1 MSALRYA
8 TPAVPPCVAASRALR
23 ARKWQIIRDSA
34 VCPVGASPHAAL
46 MKTEDEVV
54 VRFPD
59 TVIKTEDDVDT
70 AMSYLHGTDLITA
83 PQQKSE
89 DAANTRFSFNHEGP
103 EVFARHADRHA
114 SIPDPPDGTP
124 RVKIVDRIIGQLNG
138 RRPEGAD
145 MTVIEAVFGEQ
156 PALTLGKKG
165 RRKWRRRVHFLFL
178 SDFAHFHGR
187 AQDGRTA
194 KVENDVKSPGTHEV
208 PHTVM
213 DSVNI
218 LRISDTTP
226 GERRQVPN
234 RKQRRQDA
242 KDDTK
247 RVLRTK
253 SQDSKDMGKLH
264 GVSVIPTTSADTLV
278 QVVQPR
284 LHVPVSI
291 VIERDTFAPTLLT
304 NTT

>member
-1 MSALRYA
+1 
-8 TPAVPPCVAASRALR
+8 
-23 ARKWQIIRDSA
+23 
-34 VCPVGASPHAAL
+34 
-46 MKTEDEVV
+46 
-54 VRFPD
+54 
-59 TVIKTEDDVDT
+59 
-70 AMSYLHGTDLITA
+70 
-83 PQQKSE
+83 
-89 DAANTRFSFNHEGP
+89 
-103 EVFARHADRHA
+103 
-114 SIPDPPDGTP
+114 
-124 RVKIVDRIIGQLNG
+124 
-138 RRPEGAD
+138 
-145 MTVIEAVFGEQ
+145 MTMIEAVFGEQ
-156 PALTLGKKG
+156 PALTLGKQG

-187 AQDGRTA
+187 AQDGRTE
-194 KVENDVKSPGTHEV
+194 KVENDIKSPGTYEV

-218 LRISDTTP
+218 LRSSNTTP
-226 GERRQVPN
+226 GERRQSPN

-242 KDDTK
+242 KNDAK

-253 SQDSKDMGKLH
+253 TQDNKDMGKLH
-264 GVSVIPTTSADTLV
+264 GVSVIPTTSAGTLV